1 MDTVRLP
8 LKRFKV
14 KIKENNTCFLS
25 FTIKNLIKNNAYH
38 NDLNKLL
45 KLINSKTF
53 SSSLNKVLNNN
64 TISNLNNLKHKI
76 QQDIEKNKPLYEN
89 KLVTLTFTVII
100 IEFIKKLLILTQKIK
115 IFGLD
120 LWRK

>member
-1 MDTVRLP
+1 M
-8 LKRFKV
+8 

-89 KLVTLTFTVII
+89 KLVTLTFTII
-100 IEFIKKLLILTQKIK
+100 ITEFIKKLLILTQKIK